1 MSLEATDDE
10 ESRPEGEHGRG
21 NCMTSGLDLFP
32 QAASANAQTVDQLYL
47 AFVIASAV
55 IVAAIFLIILVF
67 VVRFRRREGNLV
79 ARRVKESTLVELTW
93 SGIPLLILMGAF
105 VWGAKIYFDEAVPP
119 ANSTEIYVVGK
130 QWMWKLQHPEGN
142 REINELHVPAG
153 RPVKL
158 VMTSEDVIH
167 SFFIPAFRIKQDVLP
182 GRYTQLWFQAS
193 TEGRFP
199 LLCAEYCGTN
209 HSRMHG
215 WVYAMA
221 PAEYQRWLSGEATG
235 ETMSEAGQKVL
246 HRLAC
251 ATCHARDGPPLQG
264 LYGRRVPLSDG
275 SVALADDAYLRRSI
289 VDPAAQ
295 IVRGDEPIMP
305 TFASNATEEEILQ
318 LIAYIRSL
326 KNLPAG
332 SLPEN
337 VPGGTKNQNEGAAN
351 ERKQQ

>member
-1 MSLEATDDE
+1 
-10 ESRPEGEHGRG
+10 
-21 NCMTSGLDLFP
+21 MTSGLDLFP
-32 QAASANAQTVDQLYL
+32 QAASANAQTVDHLYL
-47 AFVIASAV
+47 VFVIGSAV
-55 IVAAIFLIILVF
+55 IVAAIFLVILYLII
-67 VVRFRRREGNLV
+67 RFRRREGNLV
-79 ARRVKESTLVELTW
+79 ARRVKESPYIEIAW

-130 QWMWKLQHPEGN
+130 QWMWKLQHPQGN

-153 RPVKL
+153 QPVKL

-193 TEGRFP
+193 TVGRFP

-215 WVYAMA
+215 WVYAME
-221 PAEYQRWLSGEATG
+221 PAEYQRWLSGGATG
-235 ETMSEAGQKVL
+235 ETMPDAGQKVF

-264 LYGRRVPLSDG
+264 LYRRRVPLSDG
-275 SVALADDAYLRRSI
+275 SVVLADEAYIRKSI
-289 VDPAAQ
+289 IDPAAQ
-295 IVRGDEPIMP
+295 IVRGYEPIMP
-305 TFASNATEEEILQ
+305 TFAGTATEEEILQ

-326 KNLPAG
+326 KNLPPG
-332 SLPEN
+332 SLPEGESGSVQN
-337 VPGGTKNQNEGAAN
+337 PKDGATPERNQ
-351 ERKQQ
+351 Q

>member
-1 MSLEATDDE
+1 
-10 ESRPEGEHGRG
+10 
-21 NCMTSGLDLFP
+21 MTSGLELFP
-32 QAASANAQTVDQLYL
+32 QAASANAQTVDHLYL
-47 AFVIASAV
+47 VFVIGSAV
-55 IVAAIFLIILVF
+55 IVAAIFLLILYF

-79 ARRVKESTLVELTW
+79 AKRVKESAYIELAW

-105 VWGAKIYFDEAVPP
+105 VWGARIYFDEAVPP

-153 RPVKL
+153 QPVKL

-221 PAEYQRWLSGEATG
+221 PAEYQRWLSGGATG
-235 ETMSEAGQKVL
+235 ETMSEAGQKVF

-264 LYGRRVPLSDG
+264 LYRRRVPLSDG
-275 SVALADDAYLRRSI
+275 SVVLADEAYIRRSI
-289 VDPAAQ
+289 IDPAAQ
-295 IVRGDEPIMP
+295 IVRGYEPIMP
-305 TFASNATEEEILQ
+305 TFAGNATEEEILQ
-318 LIAYIRSL
+318 LIAYVRSL
-326 KNLPAG
+326 KNLPPG
-332 SLPEN
+332 SLPESA
-337 VPGGTKNQNEGAAN
+337 PAGPQAPKDDSAIERNQ
-351 ERKQQ
+351 Q